1 MPSTHLDKAL
11 EQPTI
16 KMYRWK
22 AHNDW
27 VEQITIDRRL
37 NQIIS
42 CSNDE
47 HNAVIIGCILPG
59 TDLNSHLQSIEKQ
72 TATQTVNTEAK
83 ESKDSTTNQAE
94 NSTFLNTSFDASNK
108 RNSTVGN
115 ANRISTPK
123 QPAQDQQHSQSNQG
137 NMTVSSN
144 SRDVKR
150 RPESSETVF
159 KVNKGVKTFD
169 FSFEKNILITGG

>member
-1 MPSTHLDKAL
+1 MPSTHLEKAL
-11 EQPTI
+11 ESSTI

-59 TDLNSHLQSIEKQ
+59 TDLNSHLQAIEKQ
-72 TATQTVNTEAK
+72 NVAQNTNTEAQD
-83 ESKDSTTNQAE
+83 SKDSTTNQADTS
-94 NSTFLNTSFDASNK
+94 NFLNTSFDASNK

-123 QPAQDQQHSQSNQG
+123 QPAQEQHSQSNQG
-137 NMTVSSN
+137 NMTMSSN

-150 RPESSETVF
+150 RPDASETVF

>member
-1 MPSTHLDKAL
+1 
-11 EQPTI
+11 
-16 KMYRWK
+16 MYRWK

-47 HNAVIIGCILPG
+47 HNAVIIGCILPS
-59 TDLNSHLQSIEKQ
+59 TDINSHLQAIEKQ
-72 TATQTVNTEAK
+72 NAALAQNAEQK
-83 ESKDSTTNQAE
+83 ESKESTSNQSENTN
-94 NSTFLNTSFDASNK
+94 FLNTSFDASNK

-115 ANRISTPK
+115 TARISTPK
-123 QPAQDQQHSQSNQG
+123 QHIQEPQTQNSAS
-137 NMTVSSN
+137 NMTMSSN

-150 RPESSETVF
+150 RPEVNETVF